1 MARLPVPDA
10 RTVRTRIAVF
20 ALLTGLATAPPALAQ
35 TATFGDS
42 PAVPTAVGA
51 RSDWPTT
58 GYPALQQ
65 SSPHPS
71 SVSPG
76 APNWPPAS
84 FGYERLAQHS
94 AVATPTAWSA
104 TAPPA
109 NAEASTEALPP
120 VERLSMVLTEKE
132 ETNWLEQEG
141 GGCSHCGKHGCR
153 RTWLG
158 CVGGYAELLFLRP
171 GNFDVLYS
179 VEKTGCGPGATPT
192 GPQGVVGPDMSTGFR
207 VGTYVPLSECS
218 RILAGYT
225 WLRSSDSDQLVA
237 APGRVLDLV
246 VSHPNIEGCGTDSL
260 VASASFDVQFQF
272 VDLAYQ
278 HLLCGGC
285 NWGLSYLA
293 GVRYARLTQE
303 FAATQNTG
311 AATGLTTVSSNL
323 SYDGI
328 GLRLGLR
335 GETHHAERGL
345 FLYAAGDV
353 SFLSGQHQAAYL
365 QVAQIDPSFTIRRD
379 FEDFRLTTI
388 LETELGVGWQN
399 ETGRVRVS
407 CGFQAAGWYNVLLAQ
422 AFLDGSRGPDTNDD
436 FASFSGMVARVEF
449 LR

>member
-10 RTVRTRIAVF
+10 KTACFRIAVL
-20 ALLTGLATAPPALAQ
+20 ALLTGLMTTKPVLAQ
-35 TATFGDS
+35 TATFGS
-42 PAVPTAVGA
+42 LPTVPSAVGA
-51 RSDWPTT
+51 RADWPTT
-58 GYPALQQ
+58 GYPALEQTPPHF
-65 SSPHPS
+65 SSFK
-71 SVSPG
+71 PG
-76 APNWPPAS
+76 PAS
-84 FGYERLAQHS
+84 WPHTSLGYERLAQAS
-94 AVATPTAWSA
+94 ALAKPAAWSP
-104 TAPPA
+104 TIPDA
-109 NAEASTEALPP
+109 NAGASAEALPP
-120 VERLSMVLTEKE
+120 VERLSMVSAEQE
-132 ETNWLEQEG
+132 ETTWLKEG
-141 GGCSHCGKHGCR
+141 GGCNHCGKHGCR

-179 VEKTGCGPGATPT
+179 VEKTGCDAGATPT
-192 GPQGVVGPDMSTGFR
+192 GPQGVVGPDMSTGYR

-225 WLRSSDSDQLVA
+225 WFRSSDSDLLEA

-246 VSHPNIEGCGTDSL
+246 VSHPNIQGCGTDSL
-260 VASASFDVQFQF
+260 VASASFDVQYQF

-303 FAATQNTG
+303 FSAAQNTG

-365 QVAQIDPSFTIRRD
+365 QVAQIDPSFTIARN

-407 CGFQAAGWYNVLLAQ
+407 CGFQAAGWYNVLLTQ